1 MTNESKWCAEM
12 VCKIQDFLQALLHR
26 HGTEIVEPAL
36 SPERQ
41 DCLRSV
47 ALEDILDAVDLHAP
61 SLRWWASSFRRR
73 YVDFRLPDDPTASRD
88 PLGPVAGRSFGATAA
103 IARAGQTASEPGESP
118 GMA

>member
-1 MTNESKWCAEM
+1 MATP
-12 VCKIQDFLQALLHR
+12 LHR
-26 HGTEIVEPAL
+26 PPQGREGGAVVERLFASTGGPQIWL
-36 SPERQ
+36 
-41 DCLRSV
+41 
-47 ALEDILDAVDLHAP
+47 AP
-61 SLRWWASSFRRR
+61 MQITAAASSFRRR